1 MRPAKLVGV
10 LTASLILLLATP
22 GVAQEAPT
30 GVSLASPYL
39 GVTAT
44 AGDDVS
50 FPIVLDAPSGEE
62 IDLVVTDLPEG
73 WEARIRGGGF
83 VVDRVL
89 VAEGVTHDLELEVV
103 VPLTAGD
110 GSYEVVVEAV
120 GTGST
125 DSLAFTVEVG
135 AIATGGVS
143 LDAEFPILSGP
154 SDVTFSFTV
163 GLQNDTAEE
172 VQFGLQATGLEGWQV
187 SARPSGEARASTVT
201 VGAGDSERLTVS
213 VDPPDTTPA
222 GTYPILVQAA
232 GGGQVAETELTVEIT
247 GNFALALVTPDER
260 LNVDVTAGRPTEMT
274 LTVFNEGTAP
284 LTEVRLTGIPPSGWE
299 ILFAPEVIDVIE
311 PGAAVDVVAT
321 ITPSGEAIN
330 GDYLVTVR
338 ASVAETNDTV
348 DIRATV
354 ETSPIW
360 GLVGIGVIVVALG
373 VLVAVFR
380 RFGRR

>member
-1 MRPAKLVGV
+1 
-10 LTASLILLLATP
+10 
-22 GVAQEAPT
+22 
-30 GVSLASPYL
+30 
-39 GVTAT
+39 
-44 AGDDVS
+44 
-50 FPIVLDAPSGEE
+50 
-62 IDLVVTDLPEG
+62 
-73 WEARIRGGGF
+73 
-83 VVDRVL
+83 
-89 VAEGVTHDLELEVV
+89 
-103 VPLTAGD
+103 
-110 GSYEVVVEAV
+110 
-120 GTGST
+120 
-125 DSLAFTVEVG
+125 
-135 AIATGGVS
+135 
-143 LDAEFPILSGP
+143 
-154 SDVTFSFTV
+154 
-163 GLQNDTAEE
+163 
-172 VQFGLQATGLEGWQV
+172 
-187 SARPSGEARASTVT
+187 
-201 VGAGDSERLTVS
+201 
-213 VDPPDTTPA
+213 
-222 GTYPILVQAA
+222 
-232 GGGQVAETELTVEIT
+232 EIT

>member
-1 MRPAKLVGV
+1 MRKKVKESHMRPAKLVGV

-222 GTYPILVQAA
+222 G
-232 GGGQVAETELTVEIT
+232 
-247 GNFALALVTPDER
+247 
-260 LNVDVTAGRPTEMT
+260 
-274 LTVFNEGTAP
+274 
-284 LTEVRLTGIPPSGWE
+284 
-299 ILFAPEVIDVIE
+299 
-311 PGAAVDVVAT
+311 
-321 ITPSGEAIN
+321 
-330 GDYLVTVR
+330 
-338 ASVAETNDTV
+338 
-348 DIRATV
+348 
-354 ETSPIW
+354 
-360 GLVGIGVIVVALG
+360 
-373 VLVAVFR
+373 
-380 RFGRR
+380 